1 MKQWNDSSTGS
12 FCSVLGISGACM
24 VHVWCMYGA
33 RAADVSKVIQ
43 NALWCSCTSYAHL
56 MHILCT
62 SIICYLLHAMPRG
75 AQPLTLR
82 GGLWS
87 SLRSPNLQ
95 TMATIAG
102 KSNWACRIVSAL
114 IRPVV
119 PQGRLFFVSIRFRSP
134 GLKPQSLPWDL
145 CVTDRRKRMEDLGQ
159 TYNWLR
165 DTQGHTEQDV
175 DYFMLV
181 QVISSYF

>member
-1 MKQWNDSSTGS
+1 MY
-12 FCSVLGISGACM
+12 GACM
-24 VHVWCMYGA
+24 VHVWCTCC
-33 RAADVSKVIQ
+33 
-43 NALWCSCTSYAHL
+43 WCLQSHSECTVML

>member
-1 MKQWNDSSTGS
+1 
-12 FCSVLGISGACM
+12 
-24 VHVWCMYGA
+24 MYGA

-43 NALWCSCTSYAHL
+43 NALCDAHAHL

-82 GGLWS
+82 GGLWRS
-87 SLRSPNLQ
+87 SRSPNLQ

-102 KSNWACRIVSAL
+102 KSKWACQIVSAL

-134 GLKPQSLPWDL
+134 CLKPQSLPWDL
-145 CVTDRRKRMEDLGQ
+145 CVTDKESGWKTLAKHITESGTLRVTLNRMLI
-159 TYNWLR
+159 
-165 DTQGHTEQDV
+165 
-175 DYFMLV
+175 
-181 QVISSYF
+181 ISC